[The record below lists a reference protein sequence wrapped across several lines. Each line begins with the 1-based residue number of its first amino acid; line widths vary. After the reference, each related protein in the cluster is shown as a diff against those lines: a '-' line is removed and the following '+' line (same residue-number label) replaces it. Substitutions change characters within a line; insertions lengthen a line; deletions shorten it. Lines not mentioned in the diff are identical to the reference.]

1 MRNKRLYNIWAC
13 MKQRC
18 NNPNHTAAIWYHD
31 KGIKVCEEWI
41 SYRNFE
47 EWAMKNGYADD
58 LSIDRIDSS
67 GNYEPKNCRWI
78 SIRENRLRAVRGSD
92 RTIKRNRYQIWKEKN
107 FYPYTG
113 EKIELYGEYPLKK
126 DAERIK
132 EELNR
137 KLRKSLYEKAVEN
150 GETDQYVL
158 QKILTRE
165 AWMQEKYSVFHIT
178 KSTKP

>member
-58 LSIDRIDSS
+58 LSIDRIDSN

-92 RTIKRNRYQIWKEKN
+92 RTIKRNRYQIWKEKT
-107 FYPYTG
+107 FTHT
-113 EKIELYGEYPLKK
+113 KAKK
-126 DAERIK
+126 
-132 EELNR
+132 
-137 KLRKSLYEKAVEN
+137 
-150 GETDQYVL
+150 
-158 QKILTRE
+158 
-165 AWMQEKYSVFHIT
+165 
-178 KSTKP
+178 

>member
-1 MRNKRLYNIWAC
+1 MERKKLLPI
-13 MKQRC
+13 QR
-18 NNPNHTAAIWYHD
+18 
-31 KGIKVCEEWI
+31 
-41 SYRNFE
+41 R
-47 EWAMKNGYADD
+47 
-58 LSIDRIDSS
+58 
-67 GNYEPKNCRWI
+67 
-78 SIRENRLRAVRGSD
+78 
-92 RTIKRNRYQIWKEKN
+92 
-107 FYPYTG
+107 
-113 EKIELYGEYPLKK
+113 KIELYGEYPLKK

-178 KSTKP
+178 RSTKP